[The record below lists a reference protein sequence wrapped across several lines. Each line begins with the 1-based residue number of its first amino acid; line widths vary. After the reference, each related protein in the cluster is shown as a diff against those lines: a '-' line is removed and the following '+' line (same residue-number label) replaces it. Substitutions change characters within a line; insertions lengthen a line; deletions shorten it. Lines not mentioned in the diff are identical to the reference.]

1 MESGTQFKLMVQL
14 EDGGV
19 ALLKPMRFPRSQ
31 GSYGL
36 GST

>member
-36 GST
+36 ST